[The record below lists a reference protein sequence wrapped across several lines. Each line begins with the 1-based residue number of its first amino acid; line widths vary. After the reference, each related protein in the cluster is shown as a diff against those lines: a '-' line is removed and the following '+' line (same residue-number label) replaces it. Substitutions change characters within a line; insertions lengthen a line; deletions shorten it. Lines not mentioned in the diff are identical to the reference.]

1 MDEELANLI
10 IAKVNPKVRI
20 LVLVDACHSGGI
32 LDMDT
37 PGLWVGRRVCCIS
50 GCREGQLSTDTGD
63 GGAMTNALLDVLTR
77 RSVRWRRKRRD
88 LSVQLTL
95 TLTLT
100 RTRTLALTLAL

>member
-37 PGLWVGRRVCCIS
+37 PGLWNPNPNPNPDPS
-50 GCREGQLSTDTGD
+50 PNPSPKP
-63 GGAMTNALLDVLTR
+63 
-77 RSVRWRRKRRD
+77 WR
-88 LSVQLTL
+88 
-95 TLTLT
+95 
-100 RTRTLALTLAL
+100 